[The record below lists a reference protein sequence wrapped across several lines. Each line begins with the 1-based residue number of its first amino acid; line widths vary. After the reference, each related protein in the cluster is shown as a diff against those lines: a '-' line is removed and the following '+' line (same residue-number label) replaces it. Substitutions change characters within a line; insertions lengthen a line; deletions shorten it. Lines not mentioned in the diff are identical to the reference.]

1 MKINAETD
9 LEVAPS
15 VDIELDVESKLNPII
30 FKKTKLRLEN
40 PYAEVAYTDNYL
52 SNEGTTDGEDLDT
65 AETAVS
71 DVFVRS
77 NTIKDHILK
86 SIEEKSKDFEFEAIP
101 KSSKI
106 EILSG
111 KQD

>member
-1 MKINAETD
+1 MKINAD
-9 LEVAPS
+9 SGQQVAS
-15 VDIELDVESKLNPII
+15 SDIVEIELESDQAPII

-40 PYAEVAYTDNYL
+40 PYAEVAYTDNNL
-52 SNEGTTDGEDLDT
+52 LDDETTGGEDLET
-65 AETAVS
+65 AEAVS

-77 NTIKDHILK
+77 NNFKDDILN
-86 SIEEKSKDFEFEAIP
+86 SLEEKSKIFEIEAVP
-101 KSSKI
+101 KSSKT